1 MEGSFYTGKY
11 RNFFEEQGY
20 NSEEITSRLE
30 KIFQTIFYG
39 PDDERFYHESGS
51 DMGYMEDTGNHDVRT
66 EGMSYGMMVCVQMNK
81 QKEFDRL
88 WKWVCTYMRIQEGP
102 GKNYFIWSCGTD
114 GTPNA
119 DGPAPDGEEFF
130 AMALFFAANRWGDR
144 EGIFDYSGE
153 ARKILR
159 ECIHKGEP
167 GHSIYPVSSRAA
179 EGCGGGAHG
188 VCSLPA
194 AGAACA
200 GRAARGVEPAAVSRQ
215 CCGTGAESCVSRL
228 GADALC
234 AVQCGFFR
242 RLLSKCRAG
251 GLELS
256 GLVRRG
262 VCGCGGGGDCHLRGA
277 LRAGCAGHQGSGLPV
292 AEAGRSA
299 AWRAA
304 LSALACAD
312 LPLGGQAF

>member
-1 MEGSFYTGKY
+1 MEGAFYTGKY

-51 DMGYMEDTGNHDVRT
+51 DMGYLEDTGNHDVRT

-144 EGIFDYSGE
+144 EGIFDYS
-153 ARKILR
+153 
-159 ECIHKGEP
+159 
-167 GHSIYPVSSRAA
+167 
-179 EGCGGGAHG
+179 
-188 VCSLPA
+188 
-194 AGAACA
+194 
-200 GRAARGVEPAAVSRQ
+200 
-215 CCGTGAESCVSRL
+215 
-228 GADALC
+228 
-234 AVQCGFFR
+234 
-242 RLLSKCRAG
+242 
-251 GLELS
+251 
-256 GLVRRG
+256 
-262 VCGCGGGGDCHLRGA
+262 
-277 LRAGCAGHQGSGLPV
+277 
-292 AEAGRSA
+292 
-299 AWRAA
+299 
-304 LSALACAD
+304 
-312 LPLGGQAF
+312 

>member
-1 MEGSFYTGKY
+1 MEGAFYTGKY

-51 DMGYMEDTGNHDVRT
+51 DMGYLEDTGNHDVRT

-167 GHSIYPVSSRAA
+167 GHSGEPMWNRDNKLIKFIP
-179 EGCGGGAHG
+179 
-188 VCSLPA
+188 
-194 AGAACA
+194 
-200 GRAARGVEPAAVSRQ
+200 GVEFTDPSYHLPHFYELFMKKIECFGGKQRETAGYSCIWPAIRTQDSHRNMRNTTASPTQVRKLSLDVM
-215 CCGTGAESCVSRL
+215 TGITATHTGLWQISAWMHFGSIGIRGRKKL
-228 GADALC
+228 QKG
-234 AVQCGFFR
+234 
-242 RLLSKCRAG
+242 CRNFT
-251 GLELS
+251 
-256 GLVRRG
+256 V
-262 VCGCGGGGDCHLRGA
+262 
-277 LRAGCAGHQGSGLPV
+277 
-292 AEAGRSA
+292 
-299 AWRAA
+299 
-304 LSALACAD
+304 
-312 LPLGGQAF
+312 